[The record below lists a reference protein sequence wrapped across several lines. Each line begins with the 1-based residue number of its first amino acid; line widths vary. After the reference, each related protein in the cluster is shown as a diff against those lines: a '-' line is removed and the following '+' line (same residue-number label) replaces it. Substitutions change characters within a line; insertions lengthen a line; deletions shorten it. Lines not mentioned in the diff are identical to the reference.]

1 MKKLL
6 LLFFS
11 CLFLQAATAQDFR
24 PYFSNNFNFG
34 ASYTN
39 GQAESQVAAYG
50 DRQID
55 YVGLQ
60 FNYIGL
66 FHLTPKVAIGAG
78 TGVRHVIEVDAD
90 WDYWGDDDDI
100 DFLRNYISI
109 PLYAH
114 ASFRFIDKRV
124 SPFLSASLGYNFR
137 VGSHES
143 SHTSTRFSGTASSF
157 YAVEERSHLSS
168 GILAG
173 AQAGV
178 SIRVGSRFDI
188 MTGPYFEYRKSTL
201 NSAIQDG
208 TSFSS
213 SQRDLNLYE
222 VGVKVGFAF

>member
-11 CLFLQAATAQDFR
+11 CLFLQAATAQDFK

-39 GQAESQVAAYG
+39 GQMEGFTAAYG
-50 DRQID
+50 DRAID

-66 FHLTPKVAIGAG
+66 FHLSPKVAIGAG

-90 WDYWGDDDDI
+90 WDDWYDDDV
-100 DFLRNYISI
+100 DFLRNYVSI

-137 VGSHES
+137 VSSYES
-143 SHTSTRFSGTASSF
+143 SRTSIRTTDWASSLYSF
-157 YAVEERSHLSS
+157 EEKSHLSS
-168 GILAG
+168 GILAN

-188 MTGPYFEYRKSTL
+188 MTGPYFEYRKSAL
-201 NSAIQDG
+201 NSTIQDG
-208 TSFSS
+208 TSFSTS
-213 SQRDLNLYE
+213 RTDLNLYE

>member
-1 MKKLL
+1 MKKILL
-6 LLFFS
+6 MLMS
-11 CLFLQAATAQDFR
+11 CLFLQAAIAQDFK
-24 PYFSNNFNFG
+24 PYYSNNFNFG
-34 ASYTN
+34 LSYTN
-39 GQAESQVAAYG
+39 GQAESLGVVSN
-50 DRQID
+50 DNSMD
-55 YVGLQ
+55 YLGLQ

-66 FHLTPKVAIGAG
+66 FHLSPKFAVGAG
-78 TGVRHVIEVDAD
+78 TGIRHVLELDAD
-90 WDYWGDDDDI
+90 WDDWHYDDDV

-114 ASFRFIDKRV
+114 ASYRFIDKRV

-143 SHTSTRFSGTASSF
+143 SYTSTRFSGTTSSF
-157 YAVEERSHLSS
+157 YDVEERSHLSS
-168 GILAG
+168 GILAS

-201 NSAIQDG
+201 NSAVEDG